1 MATKGYQSYHGRM
14 PGWKKLLIGVLLLIL
29 IAAVGFLF
37 LQKYQVF
44 DQDGAHFRL
53 PWAGQAQA
61 DPSAEEEL
69 DDDDVIVDVQEP
81 VSVLEELRGR
91 TLPAETLAEE
101 DFASL
106 QEGERPVLT
115 MKAAN
120 GVFLAGN
127 DAAADMV
134 REKIAGRDAVA
145 RISCFADTQQ
155 ADEEN
160 GMALMSVSGRAWRDP
175 EGNSWLDPYSADAA
189 AYLVD
194 IIRTCA
200 DLGFTEIVLDDVQF
214 PNYGRL
220 DRITFDG
227 GTDTPETRR
236 QAILAFLDTVN
247 EALEDTGVTLS
258 VSLPAELLET
268 GADDEAGWDLSG
280 IAERVDRIYV
290 DAADQAA
297 ADAARAALAAA
308 APEKDSKVFCVA
320 YTAAPITGGSYV
332 IVS

>member
-1 MATKGYQSYHGRM
+1 MGLINLGEEPYTIQ
-14 PGWKKLLIGVLLLIL
+14 PGERVAQMMIL
-29 IAAVGFLF
+29 PV
-37 LQKYQVF
+37 
-44 DQDGAHFRL
+44 
-53 PWAGQAQA
+53 AQA
-61 DPSAEEEL
+61 AF
-69 DDDDVIVDVQEP
+69 V
-81 VSVLEELRGR
+81 
-91 TLPAETLAEE
+91 PAETLAEE

-247 EALEDTGVTLS
+247 EALEDTDVTLS

-320 YTAAPITGGSYV
+320 CTAAPITGGSYV

>member
-1 MATKGYQSYHGRM
+1 
-14 PGWKKLLIGVLLLIL
+14 
-29 IAAVGFLF
+29 
-37 LQKYQVF
+37 
-44 DQDGAHFRL
+44 
-53 PWAGQAQA
+53 
-61 DPSAEEEL
+61 
-69 DDDDVIVDVQEP
+69 
-81 VSVLEELRGR
+81 
-91 TLPAETLAEE
+91 
-101 DFASL
+101 
-106 QEGERPVLT
+106 

-320 YTAAPITGGSYV
+320 CTAAPITGGSYV